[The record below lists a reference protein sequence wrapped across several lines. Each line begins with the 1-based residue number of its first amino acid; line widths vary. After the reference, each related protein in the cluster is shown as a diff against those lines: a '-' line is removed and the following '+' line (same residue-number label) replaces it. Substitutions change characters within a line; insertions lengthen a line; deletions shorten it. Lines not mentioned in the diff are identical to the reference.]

1 MTTINEMPASPETPI
16 LEICRGETQFSRRP
30 IPGRRCL
37 IGGDSGCDLQLGS
50 DLVPSRHSQIR
61 VDGQTIWVEALADD
75 PPLLINGRPERTAV
89 LADGDRIEIGPF
101 EIILHAPANTSGGA
115 VDPGLSEL
123 TASELIDLL
132 ERDQQLVEQHEQSV
146 LSGVEA
152 MLDAAGARR
161 TDTPDRLAAR
171 LDQLAIQI
179 EGHEKR
185 ITGREEAFAEI
196 VASLLDGQDQ
206 LAGQLGQVLSLLAE
220 RTDTAGKD
228 KSIIIPA

>member
-1 MTTINEMPASPETPI
+1 VTTINEMPASPETPI

-101 EIILHAPANTSGGA
+101 EIILHAPADTSGGA

-152 MLDAAGARR
+152 
-161 TDTPDRLAAR
+161 
-171 LDQLAIQI
+171 
-179 EGHEKR
+179 
-185 ITGREEAFAEI
+185 TGREEAFAEI